1 MNETGLI
8 VIGVAVLGFIFLGI
22 IAAIAANINDKFR
35 P

>member
-1 MNETGLI
+1 MNDAELI
-8 VIGVAVLGFIFLGI
+8 VVGVAVLGFIFLGI